1 MIYIAST
8 RHPKELI
15 DTSRVAS
22 ACINPYKSHRAQL
35 NSAIRYGN
43 AEKSRVLLC
52 LYMPTKVG
60 LQYEIHVKL
69 KINFTTKLK
78 LYERVFMS

>member
-1 MIYIAST
+1 
-8 RHPKELI
+8 
-15 DTSRVAS
+15 
-22 ACINPYKSHRAQL
+22 
-35 NSAIRYGN
+35 
-43 AEKSRVLLC
+43 
-52 LYMPTKVG
+52 MPTKVG